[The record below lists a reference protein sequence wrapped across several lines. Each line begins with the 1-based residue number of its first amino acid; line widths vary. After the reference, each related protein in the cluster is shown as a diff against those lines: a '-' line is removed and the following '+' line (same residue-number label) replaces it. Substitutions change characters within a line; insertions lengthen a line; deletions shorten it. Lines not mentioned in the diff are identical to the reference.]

1 MTDSNMDKKVV
12 DGKVAVLVSPGFG
25 AGWYS
30 WNRDHPGLL
39 FDPVI
44 VDMVLENRHSEI
56 EDYVTLKCEE
66 AGIDANE
73 VYCGGSGD
81 LIVRWVDQGKIF
93 RIHEYDGSESLVL
106 QEKDDWF
113 VA

>member
-1 MTDSNMDKKVV
+1 MDKKKNVE
-12 DGKVAVLVSPGFG
+12 GKVAVLVSPGFG

-30 WNRDHPGLL
+30 WNLEHPGLL

-56 EDYVTLKCEE
+56 EDYVTRKCED
-66 AGIDANE
+66 AGMDANE
-73 VYCGGSGD
+73 VYCGGARD

-93 RIHEYDGSESLVL
+93 RIHEYDGNESLVL
-106 QEKDDWF
+106 QENDEWH